1 MCGLEDSGILMS
13 ALAFS
18 VLQYT
23 VLVEVYLVGASHSSV
38 IGKGIT
44 FIAVSDN
51 C

>member
-1 MCGLEDSGILMS
+1 MCGLEDSGVPLS

-23 VLVEVYLVGASHSSV
+23 VLVEVYLVGVSYSSV